1 MSNIFV
7 TNNSDQ
13 DLKDGFGGVFYE
25 FKPGSTVEI
34 PEEFAT
40 HIFGYKEDDKMKYLA
55 RLGWVKTTNEL
66 KEGLE
71 RLSKWEL
78 STQPPKKN
86 QSLSPL
92 VERVPL
98 PASKR
103 AGGKILQAVA

>member
-13 DLKDGFGGVFYE
+13 ELKDGFGGVFYE
-25 FKPGSTVEI
+25 FKPGTTVEI

-78 STQPPKKN
+78 STEPPKKN

-98 PASKR
+98 PSSKK

>member
-25 FKPGSTVEI
+25 FKQGSTVEI
-34 PEEFAT
+34 PEEIAK
-40 HIFGYKEDDKMKYLA
+40 HVFGYGDDNKQPYLA
-55 RLGWVKTTNEL
+55 RLGWAKTSNDL
-66 KEGLE
+66 QEGLD
-71 RLSKWEL
+71 RLAKWDL
-78 STQPPKKN
+78 STEPPKKN

-98 PASKR
+98 PSQKK
-103 AGGKILQAVA
+103 AGGKVLAVAA

>member
-13 DLKDGFGGVFYE
+13 DLKDGFGGVVYD
-25 FKPGSTVEI
+25 FKKESTIEI
-34 PEEFAT
+34 PEEVAR
-40 HIFGYKEDDKMKYLA
+40 HIFGYKDEDKMKYLA

-66 KEGLE
+66 ESGLE
-71 RLSKWEL
+71 RLAKWEL
-78 STQPPKKN
+78 STEPPKKN

-98 PASKR
+98 PVSKR
-103 AGGKILQAVA
+103 AGGKVLQAVA

>member
-13 DLKDGFGGVFYE
+13 ELKDGFGGVFYE

-34 PEEFAT
+34 PEEVAR
-40 HIFGYKEDDKMKYLA
+40 HIFGYEDDNKEPYLA
-55 RLGWVKTTNEL
+55 RLGWIISQNDLEKGMEL
-66 KEGLE
+66 
-71 RLSKWEL
+71 LSQWEI
-78 STQPPKKN
+78 STQPPSKN

-98 PASKR
+98 PTSRK
-103 AGGKILQAVA
+103 GVGKVLQAVA

>member
-40 HIFGYKEDDKMKYLA
+40 HIFGYKEQDKMKYLA

-78 STQPPKKN
+78 STEPPKKN

-98 PASKR
+98 PSSKR
-103 AGGKILQAVA
+103 AGGKILSVAA